1 MRHIKEKATSE
12 RKRTNKQKAKLTQT
26 TGRRSRGAG
35 WGALRRGKG
44 GPTRGDG
51 RRRIRAVHTRWSTQT
66 SRYEAAHRKRRV
78 ITDVTLVKYTVQA
91 PRDTSRA
98 RCTRRGAGAHAPAG
112 LGAGPGD
119 TAPSLLL
126 TRRPPSAACSGPG
139 CRVRLCAPPLGPSP
153 RTGWESADQGL
164 RLAELSRSRAT
175 QQVTNAASGLPALAI
190 KVSECRPGPRVLL
203 SAADPQPTA
212 LRAPGKG
219 GWRTAPPGHLC
230 PPHGTRGP
238 AAAPAG
244 VASWPRRQ
252 KEGPLLTLPHFRP
265 HHRHT
270 LWFSASPCLL
280 CAQCAICRRQVI
292 KAVISLS
299 TGISSL
305 EKVPISV

>member
-1 MRHIKEKATSE
+1 M
-12 RKRTNKQKAKLTQT
+12 
-26 TGRRSRGAG
+26 
-35 WGALRRGKG
+35 G

-203 SAADPQPTA
+203 SAADPRPTA
-212 LRAPGKG
+212 LWAPGKG
-219 GWRTAPPGHLC
+219 GWRSPPPGHLC
-230 PPHGTRGP
+230 PSLPTSRHQGTSSGSGRGCLLAQTTEGR
-238 AAAPAG
+238 AAAY
-244 VASWPRRQ
+244 
-252 KEGPLLTLPHFRP
+252 
-265 HHRHT
+265 
-270 LWFSASPCLL
+270 SASFPSPPPTHTAVFGQPLPSL
-280 CAQCAICRRQVI
+280 CPMCHLQEA
-292 KAVISLS
+292 
-299 TGISSL
+299 GY
-305 EKVPISV
+305 

>member
-51 RRRIRAVHTRWSTQT
+51 RRRIGAVHTRWSTQT

-78 ITDVTLVKYTVQA
+78 SNRCHPREVHSTGTTRHLASPVHA
-91 PRDTSRA
+91 PR
-98 RCTRRGAGAHAPAG
+98 AGAHAPAG

-126 TRRPPSAACSGPG
+126 TLRPPSAACSGPG
-139 CRVRLCAPPLGPSP
+139 CRVRLCALPLGPSP

-164 RLAELSRSRAT
+164 WLAELSRSRAT

-203 SAADPQPTA
+203 SAADPRPTA
-212 LRAPGKG
+212 LWAPGKG

-230 PPHGTRGP
+230 PSLPTSRHQGTSSGSGRGCLLAQTTEGR
-238 AAAPAG
+238 AAAY
-244 VASWPRRQ
+244 
-252 KEGPLLTLPHFRP
+252 
-265 HHRHT
+265 
-270 LWFSASPCLL
+270 SASFPSPPPTHAVVFGQPLPSL
-280 CAQCAICRRQVI
+280 CPMCHLQEA
-292 KAVISLS
+292 
-299 TGISSL
+299 GY
-305 EKVPISV
+305 